1 MKRIINPEKTN
12 WKSLLARPEL
22 DQPNLDTVVRE
33 VFDQVAEHGDS
44 GVATYVKQFQGFE
57 GSLSVS
63 KEEIEQAKNQL
74 SNELKN
80 AIALAAANI
89 RSFHA
94 AQTDEGMCLDT
105 MEGVHCWRKS
115 KPIQKVGLY
124 IPGGTA
130 PLFSTVLMLGI
141 PAKLA
146 GCEEIIMCT
155 PCDASGNVHPA
166 MLFAA
171 DLVGVTQIFKI
182 GGIQAIA
189 AMTLGTETVPA
200 VYKLFGPGNQYVTA
214 AKQFAQKYKVA
225 IDMPAGPSEVMVVAD
240 DSAYP
245 EFVAADLL
253 SQAEHGQDS
262 QVVLLTNSEL
272 FADLVEDQLK
282 KQLEQLPRKEIA
294 EAAIENSLTIVCKTE
309 DFSELINTYAPE
321 HLILSTEI
329 NEKLIEEVVNAGSV
343 FIGNFT
349 PESAGDYASGT
360 NHTLPTNGYARQ
372 YSGVSLDSFVK
383 KITYQEITEQG
394 LRNIGPII
402 ECMAEAEQLEAHKQ
416 AVSIRLKSLN
426 A

>member
-22 DQPNLDTVVRE
+22 DQPNLDAVVRE
-33 VFDQVAEHGDS
+33 VFHQVAEHGDS
-44 GVATYVKQFQGFE
+44 GVATYVKQFQGFK

-63 KEEIEQAKNQL
+63 KEEIEQAKNEL
-74 SNELKN
+74 SAELKN
-80 AIALAAANI
+80 AIELAAANI
-89 RSFHA
+89 QSFHA
-94 AQTDEGMCLDT
+94 AQKDEGMCLDT

-146 GCEEIIMCT
+146 GCEKIIMCT

-282 KQLEQLPRKEIA
+282 KQLEELSRKEIA
-294 EAAIENSLTIVCKTE
+294 EAAIGNSLTIVCKTE
-309 DFSELINTYAPE
+309 DFAELINTYAPE

-329 NEKLIEEVVNAGSV
+329 NEQLIEQVVNAGSV

-402 ECMAEAEQLEAHKQ
+402 ECMAEAEQLDAHKQ

>member
-1 MKRIINPEKTN
+1 MKRHIRPEKTI

-33 VFDQVAEHGDS
+33 VFDQVAEKGDS
-44 GVATYVKQFQGFE
+44 GVATYVKKFQGFD

-80 AIALAAANI
+80 AIEMAAVNI

-94 AQTDEGMCLDT
+94 AQIDEGMCLDT

-214 AKQFAQKYKVA
+214 AKQYAQKYKVA

-282 KQLEQLPRKEIA
+282 KQLDQLPRKEIA
-294 EAAIENSLTIVCKTE
+294 KAAIENSLTIVCKTE
-309 DFSELINTYAPE
+309 DFSELINSYAPE

-329 NEKLIEEVVNAGSV
+329 NEQLIEQVVNAGSV

-402 ECMAEAEQLEAHKQ
+402 ECMAEAEQLDAHKQ

>member
-1 MKRIINPEKTN
+1 MKRIIKPEKTN
-12 WKSLLARPEL
+12 WKSLLTRPEL

-44 GVATYVKQFQGFE
+44 GVATYVKQFQGFD
-57 GSLSVS
+57 GSLIVTK
-63 KEEIEQAKNQL
+63 KEIADAKKEL
-74 SNELKN
+74 SEELKN
-80 AIALAAANI
+80 AIEMAAANI

-294 EAAIENSLTIVCKTE
+294 EAAIENSLTIVCKRE
-309 DFSELINTYAPE
+309 NFAELINTYAPE

-329 NEKLIEEVVNAGSV
+329 NEQLIEQVVNAGSV

-402 ECMAEAEQLEAHKQ
+402 ECMAEAEQLDAHKQ